1 MNNLNLLFWVQSLDN
16 ESPDVI
22 IKNRK
27 ELSDD
32 KLEQQLVLEIYEIPA
47 KKREIAQY
55 GPSVTVRHSDPKF
68 VIEVIPIE
76 KDESNRL
83 APIVIYGEF
92 PEEGSSD
99 WVNNVC
105 NEIQEVVSNQI
116 KRTLQNGTLES
127 IEKWLNEELEA
138 KKKKVQFQINL
149 ISLSISLFV
158 PLGVSWLIQFQ
169 GWQLTPLQ
177 IGGLIGLNNLLI
189 MSIQI
194 FLINPNQSKLNL
206 K

>member
-1 MNNLNLLFWVQSLDN
+1 MNNLLFWVQSLDN

-22 IKNRK
+22 IRNRK

-32 KLEQQLVLEIYEIPA
+32 KLKQQLVLEIYEIPA
-47 KKREIAQY
+47 KKIEISLH

-68 VIEVIPIE
+68 VMEVIPVE

-83 APIVIYGEF
+83 APIVIYGKF
-92 PEEGSSD
+92 PEECPAN
-99 WVNNVC
+99 WVKDVC
-105 NEIQEVVSNQI
+105 TEIQEVISNQI

-127 IEKWLNEELEA
+127 IEKWLNDKLEE
-138 KKKKVQFQINL
+138 KKKQVQFQRNL
-149 ISLSISLFV
+149 ITLSTSLFV
-158 PLGVSWLIQFQ
+158 PLALSWLIQFQ

-177 IGGLIGLNNLLI
+177 IGGLIGLNNLLVI
-189 MSIQI
+189 SLQI
-194 FLINPNQSKLNL
+194 FLINPNQSKFNL

>member
-1 MNNLNLLFWVQSLDN
+1 MTNLSFFAQNLDN
-16 ESPDVI
+16 KSRDIIIQNGEELYNDESR
-22 IKNRK
+22 RK
-27 ELSDD
+27 
-32 KLEQQLVLEIYEIPA
+32 LVFEISEVRA
-47 KKREIAQY
+47 KKIEIALY

-68 VIEVIPIE
+68 VMEVIPVE

-105 NEIQEVVSNQI
+105 NEIQGVISNQI

-127 IEKWLNEELEA
+127 IKKWLNDELEA
-138 KKKKVQFQINL
+138 KKKKVQFQRNL
-149 ISLSISLFV
+149 ISLSTSFFLPLAVSL
-158 PLGVSWLIQFQ
+158 LLQFQ
-169 GWQLTPLQ
+169 GWQLTLLQ
-177 IGGLIGLNNLLI
+177 IGGLIGLINLLV
-189 MSIQI
+189 MSLQI
-194 FLINPNQSKLNL
+194 FLINSHQSKFNL

>member
-1 MNNLNLLFWVQSLDN
+1 MTNLSFFAQSLDN
-16 ESPDVI
+16 ESRDI
-22 IKNRK
+22 IIRKRK

-32 KLEQQLVLEIYEIPA
+32 ESRRKLVLEIYEIPA
-47 KKREIAQY
+47 KKREIP
-55 GPSVTVRHSDPKF
+55 GSNSSVTVRYSDPKF
-68 VIEVIPIE
+68 VMEVIPIE

-138 KKKKVQFQINL
+138 KKKQVQLQINL

-158 PLGVSWLIQFQ
+158 PLGVSLLIQFQ

-189 MSIQI
+189 MSLQI
-194 FLINPNQSKLNL
+194 FLINPNQSKFNL

>member
-1 MNNLNLLFWVQSLDN
+1 MTNLSFFAQNLDN
-16 ESPDVI
+16 KSRDIIIQNGEELYNDESR
-22 IKNRK
+22 RK
-27 ELSDD
+27 
-32 KLEQQLVLEIYEIPA
+32 LVFEISEVRA
-47 KKREIAQY
+47 KKIEIASH
-55 GPSVTVRHSDPKF
+55 GASVTVRYSDPKF
-68 VIEVIPIE
+68 VMEVIPVE

-92 PEEGSSD
+92 PEECPSN

-127 IEKWLNEELEA
+127 IEKWLNEELDA
-138 KKKKVQFQINL
+138 KKKQVQLQINL

-158 PLGVSWLIQFQ
+158 PLAVSLLIQFQ

-189 MSIQI
+189 MSMQI

>member
-47 KKREIAQY
+47 KKIEIAQS
-55 GPSVTVRHSDPKF
+55 GPSVTVRYSDPKF
-68 VIEVIPIE
+68 VMEVIPFE

-92 PEEGSSD
+92 PEECPSN

-127 IEKWLNEELEA
+127 IEKWLNEELDA
-138 KKKKVQFQINL
+138 KKKQVQLQINL

-158 PLGVSWLIQFQ
+158 PLGVSLLIQFQ

-189 MSIQI
+189 MALQI
-194 FLINPNQSKLNL
+194 FLSNPNQSKFNL